1 MKTGIIVLGHDSGSP
16 QGRINVMKIC
26 SYLESK
32 GHRGVFPA
40 FHIGEP
46 RSDEVIRRMF
56 DENRID
62 TFSILPV
69 MISEGNLTIWNMPK
83 RIGLPDNSGSW
94 MMIGEHDVATRF
106 STALGASDVMADA
119 MIARLG
125 EPEDDTGI
133 IILTHGSKLSL
144 AEKTAEYYSERL
156 KESGWRSIC
165 AYTKTGPRDI
175 GQAVKGLQSYGCDK
189 FRIIPLTIT
198 TDGRHFRRSIGNLD
212 ALGVDYELLEPV
224 SEYPEF
230 LQIMESKVPE
240 DW

>member
-1 MKTGIIVLGHDSGSP
+1 MKTGIIVLGHDSESP
-16 QGRINVMKIC
+16 QGRCIVTKIC

-32 GHRGVFPA
+32 GHRNVFPA

-56 DENRID
+56 DEYGID

-69 MISEGNLTIWNMPK
+69 MISEGNLTVWNMPK

-106 STALGASDVMADA
+106 ATAMGASDMMADA
-119 MIARLG
+119 ILNRLG
-125 EPEDDTGI
+125 RPDGDTGVI
-133 IILTHGSKLSL
+133 VLTHGSELSL
-144 AEKTAEYYSERL
+144 AEKTAEFYSGRL
-156 KESGWRSIC
+156 NGSGWRSVC
-165 AYTKTGPRDI
+165 AYTKTGPRDV
-175 GQAVKGLQSYGCDK
+175 GQAVRDLQNGGCKK
-189 FRIIPLTIT
+189 FRIIPLTVT
-198 TDGRHFRRSIGNLD
+198 TDGKHFRKAIKDLD
-212 ALGVDYELLEPV
+212 ELGVDYELLEPV
-224 SEYPEF
+224 SGYPEF

>member
-1 MKTGIIVLGHDSGSP
+1 VKTGIIVLGHDSESP
-16 QGRINVMKIC
+16 QGRSIVMKIC

-32 GHRGVFPA
+32 GHRNVFPA

-46 RSDEVIRRMF
+46 RSNGVIRMMF
-56 DENRID
+56 EEHGVD

-94 MMIGEHDVATRF
+94 MMVGEHDVATRF
-106 STALGASDVMADA
+106 ATAMGASDVMADA
-119 MIARLG
+119 ILSRLG
-125 EPEDDTGI
+125 RPDADTGV
-133 IILTHGSKLSL
+133 IILTHGSELSL
-144 AEKTAEYYSERL
+144 AERTADYYSERV
-156 KESGWRSIC
+156 KGSGWRSTS

-175 GQAVKGLQSYGCDK
+175 GQAVRELQNEGCRR
-189 FRIIPLTIT
+189 FMIVPLTVT
-198 TDGRHFRRSIGNLD
+198 TDGRYFSRSIEELN
-212 ALGVDYELLEPV
+212 AMGVDYEIFGPV
-224 SEYPEF
+224 SGYPEF